1 MAAKAPNKTVTR
13 KSPAKGGKTRSS
25 KPKKKAPAR
34 RAKADVILDK
44 RDAVAWVTLNRPERM
59 NAFDHAMITQVGDA
73 LQDCHEDPRVGVVV
87 LTGAGDRAFTAG
99 GFLGDLAEFSPEKA
113 RKLFDAS
120 VRSLT
125 LIRRMRQP
133 VVAAVN
139 GAAIGGGNEVVVCC
153 DLAIASEHAT
163 FGQVGPRI
171 GSSPFF
177 GGTNL
182 LALTIGEKRAREI
195 NFLCKKYTAQE
206 AFDMGMINKVVPHA
220 RLQAEVQEWCEI
232 MLDRSPAYL
241 EMSKIG
247 ANVWFDMIQP
257 SFEMA
262 KQALTHMAG
271 NAQQT
276 EGASAFMEKRKP
288 NFHQF
293 RK

>member
-1 MAAKAPNKTVTR
+1 MASKPPGSTKTR
-13 KSPAKGGKTRSS
+13 PRPAKKATARKTHR
-25 KPKKKAPAR
+25 KTPTRNR
-34 RAKADVILDK
+34 RGDVLLEK
-44 RDAVAWVTLNRPERM
+44 RDSVAWVTLNRPERM
-59 NAFDHAMITQVGDA
+59 NAFDHAMITEVGDA
-73 LQDCHEDPRVGVVV
+73 LQACHEDPKIGVVV

-99 GFLGDLAEFSPEKA
+99 GFLGDLADFSPEKA

-133 VVAAVN
+133 VIAAVN

-182 LALTIGEKRAREI
+182 LALTVGEKRAREI
-195 NFLCKKYTAQE
+195 NYLCKKYTAQE
-206 AFDMGMINKVVPHA
+206 ALEMGMVNKVVPHE
-220 RLQAEVQEWCEI
+220 RLHAEVQEWCET
-232 MLDRSPAYL
+232 MLERSPAYL

-276 EGASAFMEKRKP
+276 EGASAFMQKRKP
-288 NFHQF
+288 DFQQF